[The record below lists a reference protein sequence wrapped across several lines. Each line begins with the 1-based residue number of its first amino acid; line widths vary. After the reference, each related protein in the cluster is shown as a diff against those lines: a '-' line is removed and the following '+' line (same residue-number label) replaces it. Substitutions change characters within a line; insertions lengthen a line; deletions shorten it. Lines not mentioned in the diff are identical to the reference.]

1 MLTIIETGEYLKQA
15 AKLFVEEERVAI
27 VAFLSGHPEAG
38 DVIPG
43 TGGLRKLRWKREG
56 RGKRGGAR
64 VIYYYHNDTMPLA
77 LVYACAKSAQEDM
90 TPREKKALS
99 AMIATFFEEE

>member
-15 AKLFVEEERVAI
+15 AKLFAEEERAAI
-27 VAFLSGHPEAG
+27 VAFLSGQPEAG

-56 RGKRGGAR
+56 RVSAEEHGLFTTIITTPCPSPWSMPTPKARKR
-64 VIYYYHNDTMPLA
+64 T
-77 LVYACAKSAQEDM
+77 
-90 TPREKKALS
+90 
-99 AMIATFFEEE
+99 